1 MKSLKTLLK
10 QSQMLVG
17 MTTQHVT
24 RPWLS
29 KVWKH
34 SGCDFIFVEYEHGF
48 FNDANLADF
57 VLSCRTEGLPV
68 VAKVPECSRTHVAKL
83 LDSGVTGIQLP
94 WTETKEQIDRLVSYV
109 KFPPQGIRA
118 AAPGC
123 GNSDYDLSVE
133 GPKFVENA
141 NQETV
146 ILAHIE
152 TRRGVENIDAI
163 LSNPL
168 IDIAFVGMYD
178 LSLSYGDAGNF
189 TNPTLARGVETVIE
203 CARRNNKVVGMY
215 VPDATAAERWFKK
228 GVTFFETAS
237 EIDLINQGA
246 QKIVQDFRTLA
257 GGLKR
262 GA

>member
-10 QSQMLVG
+10 QSPMLVG
-17 MTTQHVT
+17 MTTQHVM

-48 FNDANLADF
+48 FNEAELADF
-57 VLSCRTEGLPV
+57 VLSCRSEGLPV
-68 VAKVPECSRTHVAKL
+68 VAKVPELSRTAVAKL

-94 WTETKEQIDRLVSYV
+94 WTETKDQIERLVSLV

-133 GPKFVENA
+133 GPKFVADA

-152 TRRGVENIDAI
+152 TRRGVENIDTI
-163 LSNPL
+163 LSNPQV
-168 IDIAFVGMYD
+168 DIAFVGMYD
-178 LSLSYGDAGNF
+178 LSLSYGDPGNF
-189 TNPTLARGVETVIE
+189 KNPDLAKGVETVIE
-203 CARRNNKVVGMY
+203 CAKRNNKVVGMY
-215 VPDATAAERWFKK
+215 VPDAAAAERWFKK

-246 QKIVQDFRTLA
+246 QKIVQDFRSLA
-257 GGLKR
+257 NAMKR